1 MTIRLVDEGG
11 AEVPTRRSAQ
21 MGLVN
26 LAPEAELGVQQT
38 YRVIVDGVRDFA
50 GNRAPRFEGTFTT
63 GTGAQAFAPTAA
75 VTDVDRGL
83 GLGRYALGI
92 FEAGRR
98 VYSDRTYTF
107 TATHPAR
114 YDGQAYIQ
122 TANVDRGN
130 FTSNFLRFELLAPA
144 EVIVLYDA
152 RASRTPNW
160 MSGFM
165 ANGES
170 VVTTDVPLNAYTR
183 RFAAGSVAL
192 GGNSASGASGAQSM
206 YSVVIIPD
214 PVPCEVELSPV
225 QSGTVTLSARGPVN
239 GTYQWRVGG
248 RTLTGSAPRVYL
260 PPGRHPIALTVRDG
274 PLGASCGGVKIAHRP
289 LVTEPARVASRL
301 VWSGGHTF
309 SVNDDDASVVRVD
322 PATQRRVWLHAL
334 GGGEPTT
341 LAVEAGEVYVVD
353 RAGAQLVVLAL
364 DDGRELRRVRFPYGS
379 APYGLVFDPQGR
391 GYVTLSGT
399 GELVR
404 LARDGTVEARAAVV
418 PTARGLTWFDGRL
431 YVTRFI
437 SPDDRGEVHVL
448 DAATLAPRGVVA
460 LPFDRGPDT
469 EASGRGVP
477 NYVAEVQIAPD
488 GARGYVASKKDNI
501 ARGLARDGQAL
512 TFETRV
518 RTIVSPFVVA
528 TSSAP
533 LSARLDVNDRD
544 LVLTTLVSPYADLLF
559 VASQG
564 ANVVDV
570 FDVQQ
575 GRRVSQFEV
584 GRAPTAMALDA
595 ARGRLAVLNSL
606 SREVSYYDVADLLAG
621 RRNAVTR
628 VAQVSTVEREVLDAL
643 VLEGKRLF
651 HDASD
656 DRMSRDNYISCASC
670 HFEGGEDGRTWDF
683 TQSGE
688 GLRNTIA
695 LAGRGGAAHGRVHWT
710 ANFDE
715 VQDFEN
721 DIRLAFGGTGFLT
734 DADFMLTRDPL
745 GAPKAG
751 RSRALD
757 ALAAYVATLT
767 RFPASPYRSADGA
780 LTEAARRGR
789 EVFTSVGCARC
800 HAGEAFTD
808 RARHDVGTI
817 RATSGLGLGAP
828 LAGVGFDTPTL
839 RSVWSTP
846 PYLHDGSARTMEE
859 VLARHGEIPPLSM
872 EARADLAR
880 YLLELDG
887 TSLAPEVP
895 CDRGP
900 NECVGGAVAP
910 GEDAGVAADG
920 AVGSA
925 DVGADV
931 GAADGG
937 ADGGASGA
945 DAGVDAPE
953 MPAPDPA
960 GGCGCTTSGG
970 AEAGALAS
978 LLCTFVLLGRR
989 RPRS

>member
-1 MTIRLVDEGG
+1 M
-11 AEVPTRRSAQ
+11 
-21 MGLVN
+21 
-26 LAPEAELGVQQT
+26 
-38 YRVIVDGVRDFA
+38 DGVRDFA

-800 HAGEAFTD
+800 HA
-808 RARHDVGTI
+808 AR
-817 RATSGLGLGAP
+817 
-828 LAGVGFDTPTL
+828 
-839 RSVWSTP
+839 
-846 PYLHDGSARTMEE
+846 SARRAGS
-859 VLARHGEIPPLSM
+859 VSARRS
-872 EARADLAR
+872 R
-880 YLLELDG
+880 
-887 TSLAPEVP
+887 
-895 CDRGP
+895 
-900 NECVGGAVAP
+900 
-910 GEDAGVAADG
+910 
-920 AVGSA
+920 
-925 DVGADV
+925 
-931 GAADGG
+931 
-937 ADGGASGA
+937 ASGSTRRRCA
-945 DAGVDAPE
+945 R
-953 MPAPDPA
+953 
-960 GGCGCTTSGG
+960 C
-970 AEAGALAS
+970 
-978 LLCTFVLLGRR
+978 GRR
-989 RPRS
+989 RRTSTTARRARWKRCSRGTARSRRCRWRRARTSRVICSSSTGPRSRRRSRVIAGRTSVWAARWRRVRTRASRRMARWVRPTWAPTWAQRTAARMVVRAGPTRVWTRPRCRRPTRRAAAVVRPAAAPRPARSRASCARSCCWGDVARDREGGSVVCSDTDRGDLCLTPPVGFGTRAP